1 MRLSVELDDVAR
13 AGWEAMGRRT
23 GGSLTAIA
31 NVLGRVMLEQVEAG
45 LEDASWQAI
54 AEQISA
60 EAWNRRRRD

>member
-1 MRLSVELDDVAR
+1 MELDDAAR

-31 NVLGRVMLEQVEAG
+31 NVLGRVMAEAVEAG
-45 LEDASWQAI
+45 LEDPVWQAI

>member
-1 MRLSVELDDVAR
+1 MRLSVDLDDTAR

-31 NVLGRVMLEQVEAG
+31 NVLGRVMLEAVEAG
-45 LEDASWQAI
+45 LEDPVWQAI
-54 AEQISA
+54 GEQISA